1 VPGGKPI
8 GKLDLYPGDKI
19 LIFRTGDGKVMTAE
33 AWCGPPHELP
43 LLRGQSMPAT
53 PTKSGSYL
61 IWGVEPQSHGCIH
74 MAPIQL
80 QRMNAHGAF
89 IRGTALTI
97 HTYSEHHGR

>member
-1 VPGGKPI
+1 VGPSS
-8 GKLDLYPGDKI
+8 
-19 LIFRTGDGKVMTAE
+19 RTAAPSRAVE
-33 AWCGPPHELP
+33 
-43 LLRGQSMPAT
+43 PAT